1 MASLYQPF
9 LIDSLQFQTIDP
21 LTLQYCIRSGVIKHR
36 RLSVTAV
43 LKAIPDLI
51 LKVSLEACADLLGII
66 STIAGC

>member
-1 MASLYQPF
+1 MASLYQPI
-9 LIDSLQFQTIDP
+9 LIDSLQFQIIDP
-21 LTLQYCIRSGVIKHR
+21 LTFSIVSGVGVIKDR
-36 RLSVTAV
+36 RLSGTTV

>member
-9 LIDSLQFQTIDP
+9 LIDSLQFQIIDP
-21 LTLQYCIRSGVIKHR
+21 LTYSIVSGVGVIQHR

>member
-1 MASLYQPF
+1 MASLYQPI
-9 LIDSLQFQTIDP
+9 LIDSLQFQIIDP
-21 LTLQYCIRSGVIKHR
+21 LTFSIVSGVGVIKHR
-36 RLSVTAV
+36 RLSGTTV

>member
-1 MASLYQPF
+1 MASLYQPI
-9 LIDSLQFQTIDP
+9 LIDSLQFQIIYP
-21 LTLQYCIRSGVIKHR
+21 LTFSIVSGVGVIKHR
-36 RLSVTAV
+36 RLSVTTV